1 MHMIR
6 KQPLSGNHKL
16 LEDKLHLKELE
27 LNSLLEMTQAINAN
41 LSEESLY
48 KIFHFTLIANLNIKK
63 LALFVLDK
71 EWNCKV
77 NFGTSVNYNTK
88 ELTKSILKLNKIT
101 KAEGKLKGFEEFDF
115 VIPVAHKE
123 KVLAYVFAGGIEN
136 YDAQTDIPF
145 IQTFANIVIV
155 AIENKKLARKEL
167 EQEVFRKE
175 LAIARDVQLH
185 LFPKNLP
192 QGESLTMFAS
202 YLPSQMVGGDY
213 YDYIRISE
221 DKFMVCIADVSGKGM
236 SAALLMSN
244 FQASLRTLVRQTIDL
259 RAIVNELNYIIKA
272 NARGERFITFFIAT
286 CDTKNRNI
294 KYINAGH
301 NPPVLVFKEGSVAIL
316 EKGTTVLGAFDQLPF
331 IEEDQINITPDTLL
345 FLYTDGLSETSNEN
359 DEEFDI
365 EKIKLFL
372 MKQYGTDL
380 EKLHAALFK
389 KINKFKGA
397 KDFPDDVTFVSCNI
411 S

>member
-1 MHMIR
+1 MLMIR
-6 KQPLSGNHKL
+6 KQPLSGNSDL
-16 LEDKLHLKELE
+16 LKDKLHLKELE

-41 LSEESLY
+41 LPEESLY

-77 NFGTSVNYNTK
+77 NFGTKVNYKTK
-88 ELTKSILKLNKIT
+88 TLSKSILKINKIN
-101 KAEGKLKGFEEFDF
+101 KVKGKVKDFEEFDI
-115 VIPVAHKE
+115 VIPIAHKE
-123 KVLAYVFAGGIEN
+123 KVLAYVFAGGVEN

-145 IQTFANIVIV
+145 IQTFTNIVIV

-192 QGESLTMFAS
+192 QSESLKMMAS
-202 YLPSQMVGGDY
+202 YLPSQIVGGDY
-213 YDYIRISE
+213 YDYIRISD
-221 DKFMVCIADVSGKGM
+221 DKFMVCIADVSGKGVP
-236 SAALLMSN
+236 AALLMSN
-244 FQASLRTLVRQTIDL
+244 FQASLRTLIRQTIDL
-259 RAIVNELNYIIKA
+259 RAIVNELNFIIKA
-272 NARGERFITFFIAT
+272 NARGERFITFFVAM

-301 NPPVLVFKEGSVAIL
+301 NPPILVFEDRSVCIL
-316 EKGTTVLGAFDQLPF
+316 EKGSTVLGAFDHLPF
-331 IEEDQINITPDTLL
+331 IEEGHINISPETLL
-345 FLYTDGLSETSNEN
+345 FLYTDGLSETSNEK

-372 MKQYGTDL
+372 MKQYNGDL
-380 EKLHAALFK
+380 GKLHSDLFK
-389 KINKFKGA
+389 KLNKFKGE
-397 KDFPDDVTFVSCNI
+397 KEYPDDITVVSCKI
-411 S
+411 A

>member
-1 MHMIR
+1 MIR
-6 KQPLSGNHKL
+6 KRPLSGSSDL
-16 LEDKLHLKELE
+16 LKDKLHLKELE
-27 LNSLLEMTQAINAN
+27 LTSLLEMTQAINAN
-41 LSEESLY
+41 LPEESLY
-48 KIFHFTLIANLNIKK
+48 KIFHFTLIANLNIRK

-71 EWNCKV
+71 DWNCKV
-77 NFGTSVNYNTK
+77 NFGTKVNCKTK
-88 ELTKSILKLNKIT
+88 TLTKSILKINKIT
-101 KAEGKLKGFEEFDF
+101 HAKGKLKDFEEFDI
-115 VIPVAHKE
+115 VIPVIHKE
-123 KVLAYVFAGGIEN
+123 KVLAYVFAGGVEN
-136 YDAQTDIPF
+136 HEALTDIAF
-145 IQTFANIVIV
+145 IQTFTNIVIV

-167 EQEVFRKE
+167 EQEAFRKE
-175 LAIARDVQLH
+175 LSIARDVQLH

-192 QGESLTMFAS
+192 QSKALRIHAS

-236 SAALLMSN
+236 PAALLMSN

-259 RAIVNELNYIIKA
+259 RAIVNELNFIIKA
-272 NARGERFITFFIAT
+272 NARGERFITFFVAI

-301 NPPVLVFKEGSVAIL
+301 NPPIVVFDDRSVCIL
-316 EKGTTVLGAFDQLPF
+316 EKGSTVLGAFDRLPF
-331 IEEDQINITPDTLL
+331 IEEGHINITPETLL
-345 FLYTDGLSETSNEN
+345 FLYTDGLSETSNEK

-372 MKQYGTDL
+372 IKNNNTDL
-380 EKLHAALFK
+380 EKLHAELFK
-389 KINKFKGA
+389 KLNKFKGT
-397 KDFPDDVTFVSCNI
+397 KEYPDDITFVSCLI

>member
-1 MHMIR
+1 MLMIR
-6 KQPLSGNHKL
+6 KQPLSGNEKL
-16 LEDKLHLKELE
+16 LQDKLHLKDLE

-41 LSEESLY
+41 LPEESLY

-77 NFGTSVNYNTK
+77 NFGTSVNYK
-88 ELTKSILKLNKIT
+88 AKSLPKSILKINAIT
-101 KAEGKLKGFEEFDF
+101 KSEGKLKDFEEFDV
-115 VIPVAHKE
+115 VIPIAHKE
-123 KVLAYVFAGGIEN
+123 KVLAYVFTGGVEN
-136 YDAQTDIPF
+136 YDAQTDLPF
-145 IQTFANIVIV
+145 IQTFTNIVIV

-167 EQEVFRKE
+167 EQEIFRKE
-175 LAIARDVQLH
+175 LAIAREVQLH

-192 QGESLTMFAS
+192 QCEELKMQAS
-202 YLPSQMVGGDY
+202 YLPAQVVGGDY
-213 YDYIRISE
+213 YDYIRINE

-272 NARGERFITFFIAT
+272 NARGERFITFFIAM
-286 CDTKNRNI
+286 CDIKNRNI

-301 NPPVLVFKEGSVAIL
+301 NPPILVFNDGRVDIL
-316 EKGTTVLGAFDQLPF
+316 EKGSTVLGAFDHLPF
-331 IEEDQINITPDTLL
+331 IEEGHVDLSPNTLL
-345 FLYTDGLSETSNEN
+345 FLYTDGLSETSNEK

-365 EKIKLFL
+365 EKIKQFL
-372 MKQYGTDL
+372 LKEYGSES
-380 EKLHAALFK
+380 EKLHGSLFK
-389 KINKFKGA
+389 KLNKFKGT
-397 KDFPDDVTFVSCNI
+397 KEFPDDITFVSCNI
-411 S
+411 C